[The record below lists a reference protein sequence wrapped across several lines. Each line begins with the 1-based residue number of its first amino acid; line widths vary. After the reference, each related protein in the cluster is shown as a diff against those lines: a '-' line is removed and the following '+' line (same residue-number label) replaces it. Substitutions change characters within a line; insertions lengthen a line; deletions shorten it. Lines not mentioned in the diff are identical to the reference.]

1 MRPYQFLA
9 IGCFLGFTAL
19 VTNGLAANNSPSNS
33 ADDPGVISSSGSAK
47 SASTASP
54 LKPLGSKLSTLDP
67 DTAAGFSH
75 LYNLQYD
82 KAIAAFDRTFKRY
95 PADPFALNHLLQAI
109 LLKELYRLNAL
120 DTTLYADNGFLAGK
134 PLAGDPRVRTRI
146 LELADE
152 GVHLAGERL
161 KQDPNDVDALY
172 ARGVSRGLRLSYL
185 AIVEKSFLSAL
196 RNVNASR
203 SDHERVLQLDPGY
216 TDAKL
221 IVGMH
226 NYIVGSLPFPAR
238 ILAGVIG
245 VSGNKKKGMEYL
257 REVADSKSEASIDA
271 RVTLALFLRRDAK
284 YDEACEIMRTLVAQF
299 PHNFIFALEEANLLK
314 DAGHGPE
321 AVAAYTKLLRAA
333 ADGYYADPH
342 LERAEF
348 GLAESLRGQHKPE
361 DALAAYQ
368 LALTTS
374 PNVQPEI
381 KVRSLLGEG
390 LMNDALNHR
399 EAALKN
405 YQAVVAFDP
414 SSPQAATAKKW
425 LKQPYTYP

>member
-1 MRPYQFLA
+1 MKPYQFLA
-9 IGCFLGFTAL
+9 IAFFLGFTGL
-19 VTNGLAANNSPSNS
+19 VTNGLPADNLSDNSSVPPSVALTNTPPS
-33 ADDPGVISSSGSAK
+33 AR
-47 SASTASP
+47 
-54 LKPLGSKLSTLDP
+54 PLGSRLSTLDP

-75 LYNLQYD
+75 LYNLQYE
-82 KAIAAFDRTFKRY
+82 KAIAAFDRTLKRY
-95 PADPFALNHLLQAI
+95 PTDPFALNHLLQAI
-109 LLKELYRLNAL
+109 LLKEMYRLNAL

-134 PLAGDPRVRTRI
+134 PLAGDPQVKVRI

-152 GVHLAGERL
+152 GVRLANERL

-185 AIVEKSFLSAL
+185 AIVEKSFLAAL
-196 RNVNASR
+196 RNVNAAR
-203 SDHERVLQLDPGY
+203 SDHEKVLQLDPAY

-226 NYIVGSLPFPAR
+226 HYVIGSLPLAAR
-238 ILAGVIG
+238 ILVGVIG

-257 REVADSKSEASIDA
+257 KEVAASKSEASIDA
-271 RVTLALFLRRDAK
+271 RVTLALFLRRDSQ
-284 YDEACEIMRTLVAQF
+284 YDQACEVMRSLVIQF

-321 AVAAYTKLLRAA
+321 AVTAFNHVLRAA
-333 ADGYYADPH
+333 ADGFYAAPH

-368 LALTTS
+368 LALS
-374 PNVQPEI
+374 AAPYVQPEI

-390 LMNDALNHR
+390 LMNDALHHR
-399 EAALKN
+399 EVALKD
-405 YQAVVAFDP
+405 YEA
-414 SSPQAATAKKW
+414 
-425 LKQPYTYP
+425 

>member
-9 IGCFLGFTAL
+9 IACLLGFTAL
-19 VTNGLAANNSPSNS
+19 LTGFA
-33 ADDPGVISSSGSAK
+33 ADDSSVNSSSPPAK
-47 SASTASP
+47 TAASASAA
-54 LKPLGSKLSTLDP
+54 KPLGSKLSTADP

-82 KAIAAFDRTFKRY
+82 KAITAFDRTFKRY
-95 PADPFALNHLLQAI
+95 PTDPFALNHLLQAI
-109 LLKELYRLNAL
+109 LLKEMYRLNAL

-134 PLAGDPRVRTRI
+134 PLAGDPQVKARI

-152 GVHLAGERL
+152 GVRLANERL

-185 AIVEKSFLSAL
+185 AIVEKSFLAAL

-203 SDHERVLQLDPGY
+203 SDHEKVLQLDPGY

-226 NYIVGSLPFPAR
+226 NYVIGSLPLAAR
-238 ILAGVIG
+238 ILVGVIG
-245 VSGNKKKGMEYL
+245 VSGNKKKGLEYL
-257 REVADSKSEASIDA
+257 KEVAASKSETSIDA
-271 RVTLALFLRRDAK
+271 RVTLALFLRRDGQ
-284 YDEACEIMRTLVAQF
+284 YDQAWEVMRTLVTQF

-321 AVAAYTKLLRAA
+321 AVAAYTKVLRAA
-333 ADGYYADPH
+333 AEGSYAEPH

-368 LALTTS
+368 LALATA
-374 PNVQPEI
+374 PDLQPEI

-390 LMNDALNHR
+390 LMNDALKHR
-399 EAALKN
+399 DAAVKDYEAVL
-405 YQAVVAFDP
+405 AFDP
-414 SSPQAATAKKW
+414 NSPQAAAAKKW
-425 LKQPYTYP
+425 LKQPYSYP